1 MTVFIVLMETLE
13 ENSPSFSK
21 KGENYQS
28 EGMKNDLFQ
37 KHFLVPIEFVLFW
50 FLEIYIAYRCRR
62 DYWVVH
68 YFWIRC
74 SDSLHGYIFKCT

>member
-28 EGMKNDLFQ
+28 EGMKNGFSTFG
-37 KHFLVPIEFVLFW
+37 HFLVPFEFQTCFVWVLGAMHC
-50 FLEIYIAYRCRR
+50 L
-62 DYWVVH
+62 
-68 YFWIRC
+68 
-74 SDSLHGYIFKCT
+74 

>member
-28 EGMKNDLFQ
+28 EGMKNDF
-37 KHFLVPIEFVLFW
+37 F
-50 FLEIYIAYRCRR
+50 
-62 DYWVVH
+62 
-68 YFWIRC
+68 
-74 SDSLHGYIFKCT
+74 